1 MPAPVS
7 IAEPQRSPASQRPPV
22 RLTRK
27 QKAAII
33 VRILLAEG
41 ATLSLETLPD
51 ALQVQLTEEMGALR
65 LVDRTTLQAVVAEFI
80 EELEAVGLTFGGGLE
95 GALSIL
101 DGTISPQTAGRMR
114 KDVGLGA
121 ISDPWQRIAAL
132 DNDSLRPILEDES
145 VEVAAVMLSKL
156 DVSKSAELLG
166 QIPGPR
172 ARRIAYAMSLTEAV
186 TPDAVDRIGISLASQ
201 LDARPPSAFDVGPVE
216 RVGAILNFSPA
227 TTRDTVLEG
236 LEETDADFASKV
248 RKAIFT
254 FENIPARVEP
264 RDVPKIIRGVEQP
277 VLLTALAAARAGA
290 APDATAFILENM
302 SKRMA
307 EQLEE
312 ELGEVGNIK
321 ESEGE
326 AAMTAVIAEI
336 RRLEAEGEISLIAEA
351 ED

>member
-1 MPAPVS
+1 MSAPVS
-7 IAEPQRSPASQRPPV
+7 LSQPQNPPAAQRPSA
-22 RLTRK
+22 RLSRK
-27 QKAAII
+27 QKAAIV

-41 ATLSLETLPD
+41 AKLSLENLPD
-51 ALQVQLTEEMGALR
+51 ALQVELTEQMGALR
-65 LVDRTTLQAVVAEFI
+65 LIDRATLQQVVAEFV
-80 EELEAVGLTFGGGLE
+80 EELETVGLAFSGGIE
-95 GALSIL
+95 EALSIL

-156 DVSKSAELLG
+156 NVSKSAELLG

-186 TPDAVDRIGISLASQ
+186 TPEAVDRIGIALASQ
-201 LDARPPSAFDVGPVE
+201 MDAQPISAFDVGPVE

-227 TTRDTVLEG
+227 TTRDDVLEG
-236 LEETDADFASKV
+236 LDETDADFASKV
-248 RKAIFT
+248 RRAIFT
-254 FENIPARVEP
+254 FENIPARIEP

-312 ELGEVGNIK
+312 ELGEIGNIK

-336 RRLEAEGEISLIAEA
+336 RRLEADGEISLIAE